1 MRWASFFYSPTH
13 PNNRMQGHMSPK
25 NLTGNAP
32 RKRRAVQRN
41 PILHERDLVDPLIVP
56 RRVATQLLSVSV
68 ATLLRLEAQGRL
80 RPIKLGTTESSQT
93 FYAMRAGR

>member
-1 MRWASFFYSPTH
+1 
-13 PNNRMQGHMSPK
+13 MSPK

-41 PILHERDLVDPLIVP
+41 TLHERDLVDPLIVP
-56 RRVATQLLSVSV
+56 RRVATQLLSVSL

-93 FYAMRAGR
+93 FYAMRDIEALIGADHAVR